1 MGDDTS
7 NLGGLIGQLIGA
19 GISLLGDKK
28 ESKAAE
34 QQSQDEQ
41 VEVQRQQVQA
51 TEISQGEKSD
61 RAIAADRQIA
71 SMTVAMETL
80 GGAGSQNEARL
91 GREIAGVAALD
102 IARIE
107 GNRRR
112 QVEALESQATTSR
125 NRAEATKTR
134 SKFNSLGTLVDL
146 GGKLAEQGEERARQ
160 SRAEDLARG
169 RTPLPL

>member
-1 MGDDTS
+1 
-7 NLGGLIGQLIGA
+7 
-19 GISLLGDKK
+19 
-28 ESKAAE
+28 
-34 QQSQDEQ
+34 
-41 VEVQRQQVQA
+41 
-51 TEISQGEKSD
+51 
-61 RAIAADRQIA
+61 
-71 SMTVAMETL
+71 MTVAMETL

-112 QVEALESQATTSR
+112 QVEALESQATSSR
-125 NRAEATKTR
+125 NRAEASRNQAKATSTR

-146 GGKLAEQGEERARQ
+146 GGNLAELGEKRGSQ

-169 RTPLPL
+169 RTPLPLQ